1 MLHFEDNLSIL
12 ILLAFVCITFLQSSL
27 DKVLNWKDN
36 LQWLKGHFEKIIFGK
51 MVPVLLLV
59 LTLTELTAGVLGIW
73 GIMDIIHYNQYQ
85 MGLNAAVVA
94 GIALLMLLLGQRLN
108 KDYDGARTVV
118 IYLVPVAILIFLL
131 EMSRW

>member
-108 KDYDGARTVV
+108 
-118 IYLVPVAILIFLL
+118 
-131 EMSRW
+131 